1 MPREKFTTLTEQM
14 FYLLLCLRTQCYGTD
29 LMERVKKLTKGRVE
43 VGAGTVYNLLE
54 QFLAAGMI
62 KETAREGRR
71 RCYTLTEL
79 GNNRLDRE
87 FERLKLLVDDYEEYR
102 RNSDVRL

>member
-29 LMERVKKLTKGRVE
+29 LMERVKRLTGGRVE

-71 RCYTLTEL
+71 RCYMLTEL
-79 GNNRLDRE
+79 GQDRLNKEYD
-87 FERLKLLVDDYEEYR
+87 RLKILVGDFEEYR
-102 RNSDVRL
+102 RQSDVRL